1 MIVSAFGTYPLLTFA
16 SDEVIHGVSAGI
28 VLSVLNV
35 MLGYAAI
42 EYSTN
47 KSYSHFVQVVLG
59 GIAIRLVIIAGSL
72 LMLILFFKVH
82 PVSLVSSLFGM
93 YVIFLA
99 LEVLYIHNTWQKKI
113 DVQNLK

>member
-1 MIVSAFGTYPLLTFA
+1 MIVAAFGVYPLLKFA
-16 SDEVIHGVSAGI
+16 SEEIIRGVTAGI

-59 GIAIRLVIIAGSL
+59 GIAIRLVVIAGSL
-72 LMLILFFKVH
+72 LLLILFFKIH
-82 PVSLVSSLFGM
+82 PVSLVTSLFGM